1 MLREVARET
10 EDLVHQAH
18 EMPGHAARAG
28 EMLLLEAPREIAV
41 AVPPRQRLRQLL
53 DEQRI
58 EPQRLAHVAHRAARA
73 ITDDGRGERGAF
85 ARVLAVDVLDDFLA
99 PLVLEVDVDVGR
111 FVAFLR
117 DEALE
122 QHGAA
127 IRVDLGDEQA
137 VAHGG
142 IGRRAAALAQDAV
155 AARELHEIVHGQEIV
170 FVGKLGDQYELLLDQ
185 RLRAR
190 RHAVGPA
197 LLRARE
203 HQPAQPGR
211 RCHARGHDFLGVFV
225 AQFPEREGTALCD
238 THAFGQQRRRVEAAQ
253 LFERAQVALG
263 IGGKARAQLLHRGV
277 QADRAQRVGERL
289 ALRDV
294 HLDPAAGDHRQA
306 EPGGE
311 LVEAQVALLLVGAE
325 QQFDPEPEPPGE
337 QGAECLA
344 LALQGLDRGGARQ
357 PDRQA
362 VARVHLEVAQ
372 LHRVF
377 ALGAAPARQRDQA
390 RELGVGTAVGRQQHQ
405 QQFAVEVELGADDQV
420 QAVLARRHVGLDHAG
435 QRALVGDRE
444 RAVALPRGL
453 GDQLL
458 GVRSATQEAEITDAV
473 QFGVGHLRD
482 AAGRYLYVY
491 TVHKAFA
498 AANR

>member
-1 MLREVARET
+1 
-10 EDLVHQAH
+10 
-18 EMPGHAARAG
+18 MPGHAARGG
-28 EMLLLEAPREIAV
+28 EILLGEAPREIAV

-53 DEQRI
+53 DEQRVQ
-58 EPQRLAHVAHRAARA
+58 PQRLAHVAHRAARA
-73 ITDDGRGERGAF
+73 VADDGRGQRGAL
-85 ARVLAVDVLDDFLA
+85 ARVLAVDVLDHLLA

-111 FVAFLR
+111 LVALLR

-127 IRVDLGDEQA
+127 LGVDLGDEQA

-155 AARELHEIVHGQEIV
+155 AARELHDVVHGQEIV
-170 FVGKLGDQYELLLDQ
+170 FVGELADQRELLFDQ
-185 RLRAR
+185 FPRAR

-211 RCHARGHDFLGVFV
+211 RRHPRRYDFLGVFV
-225 AQFPEREGTALCD
+225 AKLREREGAALRD
-238 THAFGQQRRRVEAAQ
+238 AHALGQQRRRVEAAQ
-253 LFERAQVALG
+253 PLERAQVALG
-263 IGGKARAQLLHRGV
+263 IGRKARAQLLHRRV

-289 ALRDV
+289 ALGDV
-294 HLDPAAGDHRQA
+294 HLDAAAGDHRQP

-311 LVEAQVALLLVGAE
+311 LVEVQVAVLFVGEE

-337 QGAECLA
+337 QRAQRLAPGEQCLRGA
-344 LALQGLDRGGARQ
+344 GARQ

-362 VARVHLEVAQ
+362 VARVQLEVAQ
-372 LHRVF
+372 PQRVL
-377 ALGAAPARQRDQA
+377 ALGAAPARQRDQT
-390 RELGVGTAVGRQQHQ
+390 RELGVGAPVGRQQHQ
-405 QQFAVEVELGADDQV
+405 QQFALEAELGADDQL

-435 QRALVGDRE
+435 QRAFVGDRE
-444 RAVALPRGL
+444 RAVALPCGL

-458 GVRSATQEAEITDAV
+458 GVRGAAQEAEIADAV
-473 QFGVGHLRD
+473 QFGVGHLCQAR
-482 AAGRYLYVY
+482 RIC
-491 TVHKAFA
+491 TVCAYST
-498 AANR
+498 